1 MVAITEGSSAMTI
14 TSESGTNTFAPRT
27 ATTSTARRFGLRAG
41 ATLVS
46 VLAIVGGVG
55 CATSANAAVVPQTF
69 YVSPTGTDLNTGLST
84 ARPFKTI
91 QHALDLAQPGT
102 TISLGPGSYRESVDT
117 KVDGTTEAPI
127 TIRGTGAGTGYA
139 GAPAVTVYGTGHV
152 FDIFNSN
159 YRLDGFAVNGE
170 EGLVGKTFPTMMSE
184 AVAFKDANQ
193 ASIVDSRPIYVSSPV
208 AAGAITNVSIANMT
222 ISGSGGECV
231 RMRNTSY
238 STITN
243 STISFC
249 GLTAKQT
256 DGAYLYHNGEGIYI
270 GTSPKA
276 GQPVDDSSFNV
287 MTGNKINTFGSE
299 CLDVKENAHDN
310 TFANNDCG
318 FNIEP
323 REYYGSNLE
332 LRGHSNTVTGNR
344 ISQSVAVGVKLKSDT
359 PALGIG
365 NNSITRNTFVNQ
377 LGFTIRNEQTTLG
390 TVCGNQ
396 FAAGATMYGISGAAA
411 TATTAQCP
419 S

>member
-139 GAPAVTVYGTGHV
+139 GAPAVPVYGTGHV

-170 EGLVGKTFPTMMSE
+170 EGLVGKTFPTMMSQ

-193 ASIVDSRPIYVSSPV
+193 AAIVDSRPIYVSSPV
-208 AAGAITNVSIANMT
+208 ADGVITNVTISNMS

-238 STITN
+238 SAITN

-276 GQPVDDSSFNV
+276 GTPVDDSSFNT

-310 TFANNDCG
+310 TFSNNDCG

-323 REYYGSNLE
+323 AAYYGSNIE
-332 LRGHSNTVTGNR
+332 LRGHHNTIDNNR
-344 ISQSVAVGVKLKSDT
+344 ILHSVAVGVKLKSDSV
-359 PALGIG
+359 ALGQG
-365 NNSITRNTFVNQ
+365 YNSVTNNYYGDQRSYSV
-377 LGFTIRNEQTTLG
+377 RNEQVNLG
-390 TVCGNQ
+390 SVCGNQ
-396 FAAGATMYGISGAAA
+396 VPAGATWMGISDTAAA
-411 TATTAQCP
+411 TAPCA